1 MLLKST
7 INGSHSSK
15 NSLPKGLT
23 FNTVETMIP
32 TQRLSVQPH
41 ERAASLFRLQAGVT
55 ARILERQ
62 NISML
67 KDYKAVFFD
76 VGGTLLRVYPSVG
89 EVYAR
94 HAWAY
99 GFEGSAQ
106 DLNKQFTVE
115 WKNLGGLEGL
125 GKKKG
130 PAVEKEFWR
139 TLVWQTFEPFGGLQD
154 FDAYFTHIYEVFR
167 DGNSWRVYEDVL
179 ESGILNT
186 LKNRGIVLGVIS
198 NWDSRL
204 PQILKNTGLAEYF
217 QFILAST
224 VVGSAKPDAGI
235 FEEALRLSG
244 VSADQACHIGD
255 EVHTDF
261 EGARNAGL
269 HSILIDRKGRHGDDI
284 QPRIQSFREL
294 V

>member
-1 MLLKST
+1 ML
-7 INGSHSSK
+7 NG
-15 NSLPKGLT
+15 
-23 FNTVETMIP
+23 
-32 TQRLSVQPH
+32 
-41 ERAASLFRLQAGVT
+41 
-55 ARILERQ
+55 
-62 NISML
+62 
-67 KDYKAVFFD
+67 YKAVFFD
-76 VGGTLLRVYPSVG
+76 AGGTLLRVYPSVG
-89 EVYAR
+89 DIYAR
-94 HAWAY
+94 HARAY
-99 GFEGSAQ
+99 GFDGNAQ
-106 DLNKQFTVE
+106 DLNRQFSVE
-115 WKNLGGLEGL
+115 WKNLGGMEGL
-125 GKKKG
+125 GRKKG
-130 PAVEKEFWR
+130 EAVEQDFWR
-139 TLVWQTFEPFGGLQD
+139 TLVRQTFEPFGGLND
-154 FDAYFTHIYEVFR
+154 FDAYFTHIYDVFR

-186 LKNRGIVLGVIS
+186 LKNRGTVLGVIS

-224 VVGSAKPDAGI
+224 VVGSAKPDVGI

-269 HSILIDRKGRHGDDI
+269 DSILLDRKDRHSADI
-284 QPRIQSFREL
+284 QPRIKSFREL

>member
-1 MLLKST
+1 MVAIPT
-7 INGSHSSK
+7 P
-15 NSLPKGLT
+15 SLPKGLT
-23 FNTVETMIP
+23 FNTVETMIR
-32 TQRLSVQPH
+32 TQGFPVQPH
-41 ERAASLFRLQAGVT
+41 GRVASSFRLQAGVT

-62 NISML
+62 NTSML
-67 KDYKAVFFD
+67 NGYKAVFFD

-94 HAWAY
+94 HARAY
-99 GFEGSAQ
+99 GFDGSAQ
-106 DLNKQFTVE
+106 ALNKQFSVE

-139 TLVWQTFEPFGGLQD
+139 TLVRQTFEPFGGLKN
-154 FDAYFTHIYEVFR
+154 FDAYFAHIYDVFR
-167 DGNSWRVYEDVL
+167 DASSWRVYEDVL

-244 VSADQACHIGD
+244 IPADQACHIGD

-269 HSILIDRKGRHGDDI
+269 HAILIDRKGGPHRVTPQI
-284 QPRIQSFREL
+284 KSFREL